1 MPVTHRQTFPRM
13 LGRAIALHCPW
24 CGGRKTFVRR
34 WFQRY
39 ERCRTCGIRWHRE
52 DGFELGAVTMNTVV
66 TFGALTTAM
75 TVGFVVTSPDI
86 PVLPFVLALAV
97 VAVIVPVLVYPFTYT
112 MWLAFDLAV
121 HPPER
126 AELDGAMR
134 AVADGSAMH
143 PDRHHD

>member
-1 MPVTHRQTFPRM
+1 
-13 LGRAIALHCPW
+13 
-24 CGGRKTFVRR
+24 VRR
-34 WFQRY
+34 WFGRH

-52 DGFELGAVTMNTVV
+52 DGFELGAITMNTVV
-66 TFGALTTAM
+66 TFGALTIAM
-75 TVGFVVTSPDI
+75 TIGFIVTSPDI

-97 VAVIVPVLVYPFTYT
+97 VAVVVPVLIYPFTYT

-126 AELDGAMR
+126 AELDDAMR

-143 PDRHHD
+143 PQ